1 MTQVKSLAERLATMP
16 GNNRWEIARRATQW
30 VEDGGPNAER
40 GAEALEDIARFERE
54 LYAERRIT
62 IGALSW
68 EPHEGQW
75 LMRGFDGDQEVAGIE
90 YTATHT
96 ASRKKV
102 FRLTVL
108 GRRHADMFHHVD
120 EARAFADKLYRE
132 RTTTR

>member
-1 MTQVKSLAERLATMP
+1 MQVKSLAERLRTMP
-16 GNNRWEIARRATQW
+16 PNKRWEIARRASQW
-30 VEDGGPNAER
+30 VEDGGANAER
-40 GAEALEDIARFERE
+40 GAEALEDISRFEGE

-75 LMRGFDGDQEVAGIE
+75 LMRGYDGDKEVAGIE

-96 ASRKKV
+96 ASRKEV

-120 EARAFADKLYRE
+120 EARALAEEFYRG
-132 RTTTR
+132 RTTTP

>member
-1 MTQVKSLAERLATMP
+1 MTRVKSLAERLATMP
-16 GNNRWEIARRATQW
+16 VNKRWGIARRATQW
-30 VEDGGPNAER
+30 VEDGGHDAER
-40 GAEALEDIARFERE
+40 GAEALEDIASFERE
-54 LYAERRIT
+54 LYAQRRIT

-75 LMRGFDGDQEVAGIE
+75 LMRGFDGDHQVAGIE

-108 GRRHADMFHHVD
+108 GQRHAEMFHHVD
-120 EARAFADKLYRE
+120 EARTHADELYRE
-132 RTTTR
+132 RTTSR

>member
-1 MTQVKSLAERLATMP
+1 MTQVKSLPERLATMP
-16 GNNRWEIARRATQW
+16 ANTRWDIARRATQW

-40 GAEALEDIARFERE
+40 GAEALEDIAAYERARFVGK
-54 LYAERRIT
+54 RIP
-62 IGALSW
+62 IGALDW

-75 LMRGFDGDQEVAGIE
+75 LMRGFDGDKEVAGIE

-120 EARAFADKLYRE
+120 EARACADELYRE
-132 RTTTR
+132 RTTCE

>member
-16 GNNRWEIARRATQW
+16 PNKRWEIARRATQW
-30 VEDGGPNAER
+30 VDDGGPNAER
-40 GAEALEDIARFERE
+40 GAEALEEIARFERE
-54 LYAERRIT
+54 LYAHRRIT

-68 EPHEGQW
+68 EPHEGQL
-75 LMRGFDGDQEVAGIE
+75 LMRGFEGNEEVAGIE

-108 GRRHADMFHHVD
+108 GQRHPEMFHRVE
-120 EARAFADKLYRE
+120 EARATADELYRE
-132 RTTTR
+132 KTSRK